1 MKGITLGILK
11 LENKACCM
19 VRSINKTALIYTP
32 FSWFSSRTIDFRSNE
47 VKVKGITVYFA
58 WCRRWR
64 YGQEFLKI
72 SILKYLEHISI
83 SNIISNWLWAD
94 NRLHHK
100 QPYHLIYIKWLLTT
114 VLGIFIFSFTYLWF
128 HWLEGSLLSWNVN
141 YKDDIKIRDKLEMS
155 QFATLG

>member
-19 VRSINKTALIYTP
+19 VRSINKTGLNYTP
-32 FSWFSSRTIDFRSNE
+32 FSWFSSRIIDFRSNE
-47 VKVKGITVYFA
+47 VKVKGITAYFA

-83 SNIISNWLWAD
+83 SNMISNWLWAD
-94 NRLHHK
+94 NRNEHSHSFYFSFSVGWGLNFICFLNLPISLHHK
-100 QPYHLIYIKWLLTT
+100 QPSGVYPLFAT
-114 VLGIFIFSFTYLWF
+114 
-128 HWLEGSLLSWNVN
+128 
-141 YKDDIKIRDKLEMS
+141 EMS
-155 QFATLG
+155 HII